1 MARRKKGLD
10 VHGWLVLDKPEDFTS
25 TDAVSV
31 VRRLFNANKAGHAGT
46 LDPLASGIL
55 PIALGE
61 ATKTVPWLMEAEKR
75 YSFTIRWGVSTDSQ
89 DREGKITAE
98 SDVRPTPDAVA
109 EALKG
114 FLGEIDQIPPQF
126 SAVKV
131 DGERAYDLARDG
143 QHVELKARQVVLH
156 EAALESTPDADHS
169 VIEVRCGKGFYIR
182 ALVRDLAEK
191 LGADGHVSRLRRTAV
206 GQFNEATSV
215 GLDELK
221 DPARPADRPP
231 SACDRGS
238 QAALPTPYDRW
249 RRRQPC
255 GGCAFWGFGGGVGR
269 RAGGE
274 ILSHP
279 RLSPG
284 SGVDPMSITLERK
297 TALIKEHARGKDD
310 TGSPEVQCAI
320 LTERIVNL
328 TEHFKTHKKDNHSRR
343 GLLK

>member
-61 ATKTVPWLMEAEKR
+61 ATKTVPWLMEAEKS

-89 DREGKITAE
+89 DREGKIVAE
-98 SDVRPTPDAVA
+98 SDVRPTPEAVA
-109 EALKG
+109 EALKR
-114 FLGEIDQIPPQF
+114 FLGEIEQVPPQF

-156 EAALESTPDADHS
+156 EARLAETPDADHS

-191 LGADGHVSRLRRTAV
+191 LGAEGHVSRLRRTAV
-206 GQFNEATSV
+206 GRFDEAASI

-221 DPARPADRPP
+221 ELVHKAAAFEALRPVETALADIPAVAVNGEDAFKLRQGRPIVLLPHVIEDLKQRFRPRTIAGVDA
-231 SACDRGS
+231 SR
-238 QAALPTPYDRW
+238 AAVAL
-249 RRRQPC
+249 
-255 GGCAFWGFGGGVGR
+255 FGGSAVALGDV
-269 RAGGE
+269 RAGKF
-274 ILSHP
+274 
-279 RLSPG
+279 SPTR
-284 SGVDPMSITLERK
+284 VFHLDQE
-297 TALIKEHARGKDD
+297 
-310 TGSPEVQCAI
+310 
-320 LTERIVNL
+320 
-328 TEHFKTHKKDNHSRR
+328 
-343 GLLK
+343 